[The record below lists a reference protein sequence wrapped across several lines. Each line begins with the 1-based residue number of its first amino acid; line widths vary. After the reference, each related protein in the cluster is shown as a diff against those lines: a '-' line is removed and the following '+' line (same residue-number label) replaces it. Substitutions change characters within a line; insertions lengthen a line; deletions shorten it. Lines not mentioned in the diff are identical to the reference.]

1 MKKLP
6 SMASISNLEMA
17 GERVRNYFDH
27 LVSTKRLVRSWKTET
42 FKSDNAVVQGSY
54 ARVTDLVV
62 VDACYCG
69 VLEGCRCDKQQS
81 WVGIHCVSTFTYSYI
96 SSFFCHWNLW
106 QPPEP
111 YGKNF

>member
-42 FKSDNAVVQGSY
+42 FVCYCRNTAQNS
-54 ARVTDLVV
+54 RVTMLLCKAVMQE
-62 VDACYCG
+62 
-69 VLEGCRCDKQQS
+69 LQ
-81 WVGIHCVSTFTYSYI
+81 I
-96 SSFFCHWNLW
+96 LL
-106 QPPEP
+106 
-111 YGKNF
+111 